1 MLGGIQTVTSQLAE
15 TLVKRGERV
24 TVVTNVSRKAYKP
37 IETICGVPVIRFHF
51 VYRLTYLL
59 LFMLFLVRRPK
70 VVYVHFPLDQAP
82 FILRLRRSFKFKLI
96 TCFHGHD
103 VLRYD
108 EVYTVDSDCYRGQR
122 RLIEISDA
130 VAACS
135 RYLARKVE
143 EVFDCKDVTPV
154 YNGVD
159 LSRYEVATADKEICD
174 FPYIFAFG
182 RLERVK
188 GFNLLIDAFAK
199 VRCQDNLK
207 LLIAGSGTLHDEL
220 QEQIA
225 QLHLQDRVKLIG
237 RKSPDEIVQLT
248 KQAKAIVIPSFR
260 EPFGIVALE
269 AIAAKRPIVATNA
282 GGLPEVMDSRF
293 GYLVEPAVDSI
304 AFGIETALTSGQS
317 LDFSGVDAYL
327 RRFTIDAM
335 VDNYLKLAL

>member
-1 MLGGIQTVTSQLAE
+1 MYEEGFNRSDKLYSSKKN
-15 TLVKRGERV
+15 LV
-24 TVVTNVSRKAYKP
+24 
-37 IETICGVPVIRFHF
+37 H
-51 VYRLTYLL
+51 
-59 LFMLFLVRRPK
+59 
-70 VVYVHFPLDQAP
+70 Q
-82 FILRLRRSFKFKLI
+82 
-96 TCFHGHD
+96 
-103 VLRYD
+103 
-108 EVYTVDSDCYRGQR
+108 
-122 RLIEISDA
+122 SDA